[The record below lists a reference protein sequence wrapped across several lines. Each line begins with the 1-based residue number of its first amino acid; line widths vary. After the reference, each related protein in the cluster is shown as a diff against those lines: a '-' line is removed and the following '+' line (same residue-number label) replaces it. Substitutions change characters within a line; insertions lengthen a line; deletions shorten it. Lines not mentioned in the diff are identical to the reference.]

1 MENKRM
7 GRIIDRR
14 RVMGGKNLLPSEYQ
28 EVEYIETDGNS
39 YVNLNETATID
50 CEIGLDCYVAYASGN
65 NQFFMGCRSRRTDC
79 AAIIGIQPMLV
90 YQFGSM
96 SNSVYTKLIEINK
109 RYKIVANNTGC
120 YVDDTLYYPYT
131 GSMSALESTNHIM
144 LFATSQSNDAI
155 GFHAGNGFRVYSAY
169 VKKNNT
175 YVKNVIP
182 CRRKSDNVI
191 GMYDTVTNTFYTNQ
205 GRGTFT
211 AGPDV

>member
-1 MENKRM
+1 M

-14 RVMGGKNLLPSEYQ
+14 RVMGGKGGLLPSEYQ

-39 YVNLNETATID
+39 YINLNETATID
-50 CEIGLDCYVAYASGN
+50 CEIGLDCYVVYSQTTTG
-65 NQFFMGCRSRRTDC
+65 NQFFMGCRKAGC
-79 AAIIGIQPMLV
+79 KAIIGIQPILV

-96 SNSVYTKLIEINK
+96 SNSIFNKPITRNK
-109 RYKIVANNTGC
+109 RHKIVANNTGC
-120 YVDDTLYYPYT
+120 YVDDALYYPYS

-144 LFATSQSNDAI
+144 LFATSTPDDKVE
-155 GFHAGNGFRVYSAY
+155 FHAGQGFRVYSAY

-205 GRGTFT
+205 GRGTFI